1 MLDNEEWVFI
11 EPSPALKAILTRDRS
26 KFNIPEDIWNM
37 IDNKPAL
44 TEPEVETVLVVS
56 SGVENNGPTARAV
69 RVF

>member
-44 TEPEVETVLVVS
+44 TEPELKL
-56 SGVENNGPTARAV
+56 
-69 RVF
+69 F

>member
-37 IDNKPAL
+37 IDNKP
-44 TEPEVETVLVVS
+44 EVETVLVVS